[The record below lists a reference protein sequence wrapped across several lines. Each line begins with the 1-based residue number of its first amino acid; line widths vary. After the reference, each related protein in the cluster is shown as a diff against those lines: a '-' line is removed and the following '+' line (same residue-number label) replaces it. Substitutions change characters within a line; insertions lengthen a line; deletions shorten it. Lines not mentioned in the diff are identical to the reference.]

1 MVSRTNKF
9 RGRSRY
15 HGRGKKAGRGAG
27 KRGGRGNAGLNKH
40 KVMTRL
46 KYMPGHWGMHGFNRH
61 PGLRV
66 VNSSIN
72 LGKVA
77 EIADGDSINLTEMGF
92 DKLLGRGS
100 IDRALSI
107 TVTRPVPR
115 QSRRWRQQG
124 APSRPVT
131 AKTGVSGKRSSF
143 SHWRLEDGKQRPELV
158 RRRRHVCDILGRPLL
173 LVE

>member
-40 KVMTRL
+40 KVMTRI

-66 VNSSIN
+66 VNASIN
-72 LGKVA
+72 LGRVS
-77 EIADGDSINLTEMGF
+77 EIADGDSINLTEMGY

-100 IDRALSI
+100 IERALKIIVSEA
-107 TVTRPVPR
+107 
-115 QSRRWRQQG
+115 S
-124 APSRPVT
+124 
-131 AKTGVSGKRSSF
+131 AKAIQKVEAAGGSVDAG
-143 SHWRLEDGKQRPELV
+143 ED
-158 RRRRHVCDILGRPLL
+158 DDLG
-173 LVE
+173 EWEEE